1 MKSKSIIE
9 EALLEAKQIE
19 NAVKSNAKEILS
31 STMKDEIGALVKE
44 SINRLK
50 EDEDEDTEDP
60 NEVDETETTEQEVE
74 DDETDTDVDDETDD
88 EAEDA
93 ETEVDLDTDDEVD
106 TPFATDDTEVED
118 AVDDTEELED
128 ESDDF
133 TEPSF
138 ETDDDTIDMTGAS
151 DDEVLKVFKA
161 MGDED
166 GIVAVK
172 DGDNINFKDE
182 NAGSE
187 YQIKLDSDDEMEES
201 ILDNEDGNM
210 FEIEMDEDESLE
222 EGKSGKFILP
232 KNKIKM
238 NRKSVKEDEAE
249 MDEMMY
255 EIEVDDEED
264 NIEESKSGK
273 FILPKNK
280 IKMNRKE
287 VKETVRTHAMLR
299 KSPNAKL
306 ASAPEKENAKSRFR
320 PAVKES
326 FDLKTGSVIKE
337 NRELKSKINEY
348 KEALSF
354 FRTKL
359 SEIALF
365 NSNLAYATKLFTEH
379 STTKDEKMQ
388 ILKRFDAVGDSKQS
402 KVLYKTI
409 KEELVGKPVTK
420 ETVAEQATKAPDTAS
435 SVTLNE
441 NKVYVDPQFSRM
453 KEIMDKIS

>member
-44 SINRLK
+44 SIRLK

-60 NEVDETETTEQEVE
+60 NE

-106 TPFATDDTEVED
+106 TPFATDDEVED
-118 AVDDTEELED
+118 TVDDTEELED

-166 GIVAVK
+166 GIFAVK

-201 ILDNEDGNM
+201 VLDDEDGNM

-222 EGKSGKFILP
+222 EGKSGKIFLP

-255 EIEVDDEED
+255 EIEVDDDEED

-326 FDLKTGSVIKE
+326 VDLKTGSVIKE

-388 ILKRFDAVGDSKQS
+388 ILKRFDSVGDSKQS
-402 KVLYKTI
+402 KVLYRTI
-409 KEELVGKPVTK
+409 KEELAGKPVTK
-420 ETVAEQATKAPDTAS
+420 ETVAEQATKSPDTAS
-435 SVTLNE
+435 STILNE